1 MIRIALAGEGVQ
13 GVQAIVE
20 IMAEAAY
27 NQNMQT
33 IYIPNFGLEQ
43 RGGVSIAFL
52 QVSDRRIGA
61 PKFNKADVVIALSER
76 AIGRTAGYADE
87 NTIFVYDNS
96 YPVPEAEFPKK
107 ARKIIGIPAVETA
120 NNKLHPRVFNII
132 IMGAAI
138 GLTKIVSFEAAQEAL
153 VHKLGYKFEKDPNL
167 KELNFKALQIG
178 KEMAEASLQEGVEVH
193 A

>member
-1 MIRIALAGEGVQ
+1 MGFKPSPNNG
-13 GVQAIVE
+13 
-20 IMAEAAY
+20 EAA
-27 NQNMQT
+27 T
-33 IYIPNFGLEQ
+33 IKISKHIYPQPCLEQ
-43 RGGVSIAFL
+43 RGGVHSFL
-52 QVSDRRIGA
+52 QNATGHRA
-61 PKFNKADVVIALSER
+61 PKSTRPMVIALSER

-167 KELNFKALQIG
+167 KELNFKALQ
-178 KEMAEASLQEGVEVH
+178 
-193 A
+193 